1 MAHLESDLYRPAGAT
16 QTITSAGTS
25 AATSSAVG
33 SQTYAVTI
41 SATEDV
47 YLAFAAAPTATATNG
62 VYLKKDWPTTYRI
75 SPGEKVAAFQ
85 VSTGGTVYVSELTR

>member
-41 SATEDV
+41 SAT
-47 YLAFAAAPTATATNG
+47 
-62 VYLKKDWPTTYRI
+62 
-75 SPGEKVAAFQ
+75 
-85 VSTGGTVYVSELTR
+85 